1 MGPLVPFVLA
11 PLGINVFFSFFFLL
25 LKVLFFYVI
34 LYSNETQ

>member
-11 PLGINVFFSFFFLL
+11 PLGVNSVFF
-25 LKVLFFYVI
+25 LFVKAFNVI